1 MSETN
6 TPQSPQSS
14 KPPQPKPPLAVVT
27 GATAG
32 LGLETAKG
40 LAERGYRVIIAAR
53 NPDKGKLACQA
64 VRQHQPGVDV
74 RFERLDIDSLA
85 SVRQFAA
92 HLRESE
98 SSLHRLINNAGIM
111 ALPTRERTEDGFE
124 RQFGVNYLG
133 HFLLTSLLLPLLVAA
148 SSTSTSTTKTEPA
161 RVVQLSSLAHRSG
174 RIDFDDLNGERDYD
188 PWRAY
193 RQSKLAMLL
202 FAQALQ
208 KQSDRHGWGL
218 VSVAAHPGLSRT
230 ALFDAGVKSRALVGQ
245 IFKLVMPLISQS
257 ASEGAKPTLH
267 AALATDVH
275 PGDYF
280 GPDGFAE
287 TRGKPKRAYRSHA
300 AKDQAVEDRL
310 WTVSC
315 ELTGAE
321 WSAD

>member
-1 MSETN
+1 MSDTAVSN
-6 TPQSPQSS
+6 A
-14 KPPQPKPPLAVVT
+14 PLAIVT

-40 LAERGYRVIIAAR
+40 LAEKGYRVIIAGR

-64 VRQHQPGVDV
+64 VRQHRPGADIH
-74 RFERLDIDSLA
+74 FELFDLDSLE
-85 SVRQFAA
+85 SVRQFATR
-92 HLRESE
+92 LRERE
-98 SSLHRLINNAGIM
+98 TSLQRLINNAGIM
-111 ALPTRERTEDGFE
+111 ALPTREHTEDGFE

-148 SSTSTSTTKTEPA
+148 SSSGSEPA

-174 RIDFDDLNGERDYD
+174 RIEFDDLNGARNYD

-208 KQSDRHGWGL
+208 KRSDQHGWDIL
-218 VSVAAHPGLSRT
+218 SAAAHPGLSRT
-230 ALFDAGVKSRALVGQ
+230 ALFDAGVKSRALIGQ
-245 IFKLVMPLISQS
+245 AFKLVMPLISQS

-267 AALATDVH
+267 AALGTDVR

-287 TRGKPKRAYRSHA
+287 TRGEPKRAHRSNA
-300 AKDQAVEDRL
+300 AKDQAVEDQL
-310 WTVSC
+310 WKVSC
-315 ELTGAE
+315 ELTGAA
-321 WSAD
+321 WSNS

>member
-1 MSETN
+1 MSDAA
-6 TPQSPQSS
+6 S
-14 KPPQPKPPLAVVT
+14 PPLAIVT

-40 LAERGYRVIIAAR
+40 LASAGYRVVIAGR
-53 NPDKGKLACQA
+53 NPDKGKLACHA
-64 VRQHQPGVDV
+64 VRQHRPGADV
-74 RFERLDIDSLA
+74 RFELLDLDSFE
-85 SVRQFAA
+85 SIRQFAA
-92 HLRESE
+92 RLRKSE
-98 SSLHRLINNAGIM
+98 ATLERLINNAGIM
-111 ALPTRERTEDGFE
+111 APPKLERTEDGFE

-133 HFLLTSLLLPLLVAA
+133 HFLLTSLLLPLLVA
-148 SSTSTSTTKTEPA
+148 SSRYGRAP
-161 RVVQLSSLAHRSG
+161 RIVQLSSLAHRSG

-218 VSVAAHPGLSRT
+218 SSLAAHPGLSRT

-245 IFKLVMPLISQS
+245 AFKLVMPLISQS
-257 ASEGAKPTLH
+257 AAEGAKPTLH
-267 AALATDVH
+267 AALAGDVDG
-275 PGDYF
+275 GDYF
-280 GPDGFAE
+280 GPDGFSE
-287 TRGKPKRAYRSHA
+287 TRGEPKRAHRSKA

-315 ELTGAE
+315 ELTGAV
-321 WSAD
+321 WSSNG